1 MTNKKT
7 IRLKRLFK
15 ILFWIWLALFIGLLY
30 APKLPTVRV
39 SFLSGIIRIDYLSHI
54 FFNFVLIFLLL
65 LWKSGTNY
73 RITLKL
79 ALIILALGIGFGVTT
94 EFTQSLVV
102 VGRSREI
109 QDLLCNITGVL
120 LGIIVYVIIPSGR
133 IINRLQK

>member
-1 MTNKKT
+1 MYAKRT
-7 IRLKRLFK
+7 IGLKRVFK
-15 ILFWIWLALFIGLLY
+15 TLFWIWLVLFVALLY

-65 LWKSGTNY
+65 LWKSDNQY
-73 RITLKL
+73 RITIQR
-79 ALIILALGIGFGVTT
+79 ALIIFVLGIAFGFTT

-109 QDLLCNITGVL
+109 EDLICNISGVL
-120 LGIIVYVIIPSGR
+120 LGLIVYSIIPIGKILTRHKS
-133 IINRLQK
+133 

>member
-1 MTNKKT
+1 MYAKRTIGLKSVFKT
-7 IRLKRLFK
+7 
-15 ILFWIWLALFIGLLY
+15 LFWIWLVLFVALLY

-65 LWKSGTNY
+65 LWKSDNQY
-73 RITLKL
+73 RITIQR
-79 ALIILALGIGFGVTT
+79 ALIIFVLGIAFGFTT